1 VAVSRSQTQPQT
13 SLFGDGPEPT
23 DRLFFAL
30 FLPADAALKAAAIA
44 DNLRERHRLR
54 GKPLASD
61 RLHVTLNHLGDYA
74 GVPND
79 IVAAAMQAGAAV
91 TASPFD
97 VVFDRVTSFSSR
109 PRNKPVILRGEEG
122 LAPLIAFQQALALQM
137 RKAGLGRLAEQNYVP
152 HVTLLYDDAGVVQ
165 EAIEPVGW
173 SVREFV
179 LVHSLLGQTRHI
191 VLARWLLG

>member
-1 VAVSRSQTQPQT
+1 MAVSRSQKQPQT

-23 DRLFFAL
+23 DRLFFAI
-30 FLPADAALKAAAIA
+30 FPPADAALNAAAIA
-44 DNLRERHRLR
+44 EDLRERHRLR

-79 IVAAAMQAGAAV
+79 IVAAAMRAGAAISAPAFEV
-91 TASPFD
+91 G
-97 VVFDRVTSFSSR
+97 FDRVTSFSSR

-152 HVTLLYDDAGVVQ
+152 HVTLLYDDAGVTQ

-191 VLARWLLG
+191 VLARWPLR